1 MKRLLFRNFRLMYRL
16 SQWLR
21 HRLTP
26 GGALVFGGVIVAGI
40 FGIDTGQ
47 SLAYQV
53 FAVMVSL
60 LLVAVI
66 STVTFRTRFRVRR
79 SLPDYATVGQPLRYR
94 LSIENIGRS
103 RQRDLILI
111 DELESPFPDYQEF
124 TARHNPHDKQ
134 RNWFDRLAGYPRLIS
149 LIRRLRGGSI
159 PVREIPPVP
168 AQDRSDLEIEF
179 IPARRGY
186 VHFSSAIIARP
197 DPLGLFRAMRRYPTR
212 QSLLVLPHTYRIPSL
227 HLPGRRKYQH
237 GGMTL
242 ASHIGDSQEFLS
254 LRDYQP
260 GDPLRSIH
268 WRSYAKRGQPIV
280 KEFQDEFFVRQGLV
294 LDTFLEDGTET
305 MFEEAVS
312 LAASFQLAME
322 QQDALVDLLLVENR
336 SYCFTS
342 GRGLGNAAH
351 ILEVLACIQPCRDL
365 LFSSLHDLLL
375 QHAAEVSGLIMIL
388 LQWDEKRRLMVQR
401 LMSMGTPVVV
411 ILVTPG
417 TGVAAPEPGPLAIT
431 PERLIP
437 LASGRIQEDL
447 DKYDWAGLR
456 P

>member
-1 MKRLLFRNFRLMYRL
+1 MKRILFRNFRLMHRL

-26 GGALVFGGVIVAGI
+26 GGSLVFGGIIVAGI

-47 SLAYQV
+47 TLAYQV
-53 FAVMVSL
+53 FAILVSL

-66 STVTFRTRFRVRR
+66 STITFRARFRLQR

-103 RQRDLILI
+103 KQRDLLLI
-111 DELESPFPDYQEF
+111 DELETLFPDYHEF
-124 TARHNPHDKQ
+124 KASRDPHDKQ
-134 RNWFDRLAGYPRLIS
+134 RNWFDRLVGYPRLIS
-149 LIRRLRGGSI
+149 VIRRLRGGSI
-159 PVREIPPVP
+159 PVREIPSVP
-168 AQDRSDLEIEF
+168 AHDRSDLDIEF

-186 VHFSSAIIARP
+186 VRFSSAIIARP
-197 DPLGLFRAMRRYPTR
+197 DPLGLFRAMRRYPAR
-212 QSLLVLPHTYRIPSL
+212 QSLLVLPRTYRIPRL
-227 HLPGRRKYQH
+227 HLPGRRKYQY

-260 GDPLRSIH
+260 GDPVRSIH
-268 WRSYAKRGQPIV
+268 WRSYAKRGKPIV

-294 LDTFLEDGTET
+294 LDTYLEDETET
-305 MFEEAVS
+305 VFEEAVS

-322 QQDALVDLLLVENR
+322 QQDALVDLLLVEDR
-336 SYCFTS
+336 TYCFTS
-342 GRGLGNAAH
+342 GRGLGSAAN

-365 LFSSLHDLLL
+365 PFSSLQDLLL
-375 QHAAEVSGLIMIL
+375 RHAAEVSGLIVIL
-388 LQWDEKRRLMVQR
+388 LEWDEKRRTMVQR
-401 LMSMGTPVVV
+401 LMSMGTSVVV
-411 ILVTPG
+411 ILITPG
-417 TGVAAPEPGPLAIT
+417 AETAAPEPGPLATT
-431 PERLIP
+431 PECLIP

-447 DKYDWAGLR
+447 DEYDWEGLW

>member
-1 MKRLLFRNFRLMYRL
+1 MKRLLFRNFHLVHRLG
-16 SQWLR
+16 QWLR

-47 SLAYQV
+47 TLAYQV
-53 FAVMVSL
+53 FAIMITL
-60 LLVAVI
+60 MLVAAI
-66 STVTFRTRFRVRR
+66 STITFRGRFRLRR

-94 LSIENIGRS
+94 LCIENLGAS
-103 RQRDLILI
+103 RQQDLLLI
-111 DELESPFPDYQEF
+111 DELETPFPEF
-124 TARHNPHDKQ
+124 HEFINSRDPHDKK
-134 RNWFDRLAGYPRLIS
+134 RNWFDRLVGYPRLIS
-149 LIRRLRGGSI
+149 LIRRGRGGSI

-168 AQDRSDLEIEF
+168 ALDRSDLYIEF
-179 IPARRGY
+179 TPARRGY
-186 VHFSSAIIARP
+186 VRFSSATIARP
-197 DPLGLFRAMRRYPTR
+197 DPLGLIRAMRHYPDR
-212 QSLLVLPHTYRIPSL
+212 QSLLVLPRIYRMPRL

-260 GDPLRSIH
+260 GDPVRSIH

-294 LDTFLEDGTET
+294 LDTFLEDGTEAV
-305 MFEEAVS
+305 FEEAVS

-336 SYCFTS
+336 SYCYTS
-342 GRGLGNAAH
+342 GRGLGSAAN
-351 ILEVLACIQPCRDL
+351 ILEVLACIQPCKDL
-365 LFSSLHDLLL
+365 PFTSLQELLL
-375 QHAAEVSGLIMIL
+375 LHAAEVSGLIMIL
-388 LQWDEKRRLMVQR
+388 LEWDEKRRALVQR
-401 LMSMGTPVVV
+401 LMAMGTPVVV

-417 TGVAAPEPGPLAIT
+417 SDTQAPEPGPLAAN
-431 PERLIP
+431 PGRLIP

-447 DKYDWAGLR
+447 DAYNWEDLQ